1 MKQYLKSFATSES
14 LVQVIKVGL
23 IGVVNTVVSIALFRV
38 LLIVMGGEE
47 SRSSGWDLRL
57 FLATAIAFALTTLMS
72 YVLNRK
78 WTFALDEATGTRSE
92 TIKFFAIN
100 GVAWFVTQAVVLGAN
115 AIWGPLSD
123 NGATVAYIAAAG
135 LIILPKFAGY
145 RDVVFRHA
153 LDEAPAEVASNLKT
167 TSR

>member
-23 IGVVNTVVSIALFRV
+23 IGVVNTIVSIALFRI
-38 LLIVMGGEE
+38 LLIVMGGEAK
-47 SRSSGWDLRL
+47 RSSGWDLRL

-78 WTFALDEATGTRSE
+78 WTFELDEATGTRRE
-92 TIKFFAIN
+92 TAKFFAIN
-100 GVAWFVTQAVVLGAN
+100 GVAWFITQAVVLGAN
-115 AIWGPLSD
+115 ALWGPLSD
-123 NGATVAYIAAAG
+123 NGATIAYIAAAG

-145 RDVVFRHA
+145 RDVVFRRA
-153 LDEAPAEVASNLKT
+153 LDDQPDDVAVSQP
-167 TSR
+167 S